1 MQIENVLYKEKQ
13 HLGFNRLSMIWRTLI
28 TLFCFVAYY
37 WSENP
42 KPVQV
47 SLIRIGEYPISQI
60 PNSGQIFFILG
71 VSMLIL
77 STLLVYVLHTNIKV
91 FDTYLVIDG
100 FWTARR
106 VKINLDTI
114 THIRKSKYKKHIFRR
129 AVYNLHSNG
138 VIRFYTSGN
147 EFVELKDDAGFTYR
161 IGTQRASELYRVLKS
176 QIKQI
181 EAGRNNSVY

>member
-1 MQIENVLYKEKQ
+1 MGNDLEIYSEKQ

-28 TLFCFVAYY
+28 TLFCFISYY

-47 SLIRIGEYPISQI
+47 AIIRIGQYPVSDI
-60 PNSGQIFFILG
+60 PNSGQIFFMLG
-71 VSMLIL
+71 ISMLVL
-77 STLLVYVLHTNIKV
+77 STMLVYILHTNIKV
-91 FDTYLVIDG
+91 YNTYIVIDG

-114 THIRKSKYKKHIFRR
+114 THLRKSKYKKHIFRR

-138 VIRFYTSGN
+138 IIRFYTSGN
-147 EFVELKDDAGFTYR
+147 EFIELKDNTGFTYR
-161 IGTQRASELYRVLKS
+161 IGTQRASELYRILKA
-176 QIKQI
+176 QLKEIEKIK
-181 EAGRNNSVY
+181 ELN